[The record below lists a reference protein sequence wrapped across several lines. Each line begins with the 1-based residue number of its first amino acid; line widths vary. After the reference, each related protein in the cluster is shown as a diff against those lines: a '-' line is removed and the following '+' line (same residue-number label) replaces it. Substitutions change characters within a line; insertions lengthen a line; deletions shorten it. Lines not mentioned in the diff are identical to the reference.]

1 VPPCC
6 SKSWRDSEHSVSAS
20 RLRIAEVGRG
30 TLVRD
35 ASVNGRVVAAVS
47 PTLFSTAPATVNLK
61 VAAGDTVKRGDVL
74 AVLESPDLSDALK
87 REQSTYEQLKAEV
100 ARQQILSRKQKLLAQ
115 READVAE
122 IDRLSAQRTLERYE
136 SVAQVGVIAK
146 IDYQKAKDALNS
158 AGIRAKHATQAA
170 SLEGDDVA
178 LAIRTKTNEME
189 RARLSMANAQ
199 RRVDELTV
207 RAPVDGFIGTLNVQ
221 NRMVVAANAPLMT
234 LVDLSRLEVEL
245 EVPETYVSD
254 MGLGMTAEITLPSG
268 TATGKLVGAVA
279 GSREEPGAG
288 AGALRR
294 RAAERPAP
302 EPARHGAPLI
312 EEKPNVLMLP
322 RGPFVESEGGRFA
335 YVSGRHRRA
344 HPDPAGR
351 HQHLGRRNRLGPETG
366 RQGRRRR
373 HRHLRERE
381 PRLDQPITSNLK
393 GHPMLRMTNLSKV
406 YRTHMIETHA
416 LRGFEIQ
423 VNQGEFVTV
432 TGPSGSGKTSF
443 LNIAGLLEEFTSG
456 EYMLDGVNVK
466 GMDDDARRA
475 CATRS
480 SASSSRVST

>member
-1 VPPCC
+1 MIRDTSEQDALIAAAPHQTLKRRAPWIGGAVALAGVAALLL
-6 SKSWRDSEHSVSAS
+6 SSWSDSEHSVSAS

-61 VAAGDTVKRGDVL
+61 VAAGDTVRRGDIL

-87 REQSTYEQLKAEV
+87 REQSTWEQLKAEV

-158 AGIRAKHATQAA
+158 AGIRARHAVQAA
-170 SLEGDDVA
+170 NLEGDDVA
-178 LAIRTKTNEME
+178 LAIRTKSNEME

-254 MGLGMTAEITLPSG
+254 MGIGMSAEIALPAG
-268 TATGKLVGAVA
+268 TASGKLVALSPEVVKNQVLARVRFVGDERGAQPK
-279 GSREEPGAG
+279 G
-288 AGALRR
+288 LRQSQR
-294 RAAERPAP
+294 VT
-302 EPARHGAPLI
+302 ARLLI
-312 EEKPNVLMLP
+312 EEKPNVVMVA

-335 YVSGRHRRA
+335 YRVQDGVAVRTPIQIGATSLSSVEIVSGLK
-344 HPDPAGR
+344 PGDKVVVAG
-351 HQHLGRRNRLGPETG
+351 T
-366 RQGRRRR
+366 
-373 HRHLRERE
+373 
-381 PRLDQPITSNLK
+381 D
-393 GHPMLRMTNLSKV
+393 
-406 YRTHMIETHA
+406 A
-416 LRGFEIQ
+416 FE
-423 VNQGEFVTV
+423 N
-432 TGPSGSGKTSF
+432 
-443 LNIAGLLEEFTSG
+443 A
-456 EYMLDGVNVK
+456 
-466 GMDDDARRA
+466 A
-475 CATRS
+475 
-480 SASSSRVST
+480 RVSIN